1 MLRVDSVVVFAAQY
15 LLFIMVAGFAVFWL
29 LGEDR
34 AGKVRLGVAAVAGL
48 VVGAALLVIAGK
60 VHADPRP
67 FVQNPALHP
76 LFRHAR
82 DNGFPSD
89 HSLAA
94 GLIATLVLLRSRV
107 YGSVFALAALCVAAS
122 RVAAH
127 VHHVQD
133 VAAGLALGAIAAVIG
148 YYVAAAVLGRLRRL
162 GRLPLAGDLNEPER
176 PRRPARHEA
185 RHGARPPAS

>member
-1 MLRVDSVVVFAAQY
+1 MDPVIVFAAQY
-15 LLFIMVAGFAVFWL
+15 LLFIMAAGFAGYWL

-34 AGKVRLGVAAVAGL
+34 AGKVRLGGAAVIGL
-48 VVGAALLVIAGK
+48 LLGLAFLVIAGK
-60 VHADPRP
+60 VHTDPRP

-89 HSLAA
+89 HSIAA
-94 GLIATLVLLRSRV
+94 GLIATLVLLRSRL
-107 YGSVFALAALCVAAS
+107 YGALFALAAFCVAAS

-133 VAAGLALGAIAAVIG
+133 VAGGLVLGAIAAVIG
-148 YYVAAAVLGRLRRL
+148 YYVTAAVLGRLPGRV
-162 GRLPLAGDLNEPER
+162 RLPLAGDQGEAV
-176 PRRPARHEA
+176 RPARGG
-185 RHGARPPAS
+185 RHSVRPPAA